1 MGVQRV
7 GLYGGSF
14 DPIHIGHLIVA
25 RSVAESLG
33 LNRVIFLPSASP
45 PHKDRSA
52 MSEQE
57 HRARMVELAIAEEPL
72 FAFDDYDL
80 TRDGPTF
87 TVDTVAHF
95 KAALGT
101 QVELVW
107 IIGADSLPE
116 LKSWHRVSDLVD
128 GCRVVTAARPGWEAP
143 DLSALKPELSDEQI
157 ARLRRDTLETPRI
170 DIAATAIRRR
180 VRADLSIRF
189 LVPDSV
195 LAYIERHRLY
205 LDGTTR
211 HGDIADEHSC

>member
-33 LNRVIFLPSASP
+33 LEQVIFLPSASP
-45 PHKDRSA
+45 PHKDRSEL
-52 MSEQE
+52 SGQE
-57 HRARMVELAIAEEPL
+57 HRASMVELAIAEEPL
-72 FAFDDYDL
+72 FAFNDYDL
-80 TRDGPTF
+80 AREGPTY
-87 TVDTVAHF
+87 TVETVAHF
-95 KAALGT
+95 REAFGGEA
-101 QVELVW
+101 ELAW

-128 GCRVVTAARPGWEAP
+128 GCRVVTAARPGWDAP
-143 DLSALKPELSDEQI
+143 DLSALKPELSDDQI
-157 ARLRRDTLETPRI
+157 FRLRRDTLETPRI
-170 DIAATAIRRR
+170 DIAATEIRRR
-180 VRADLSIRF
+180 VRAGLSIRF

-205 LDGTTR
+205 LDGATR
-211 HGDIADEHSC
+211 HGASADEHTR